1 MEKRYQLR
9 KNEYY
14 LSAYYIRE
22 HEDGKITLSS
32 FEVDTEFRKIF
43 NDFDE
48 AHRIQRLIFIETGL
62 NFEVELFRKED
73 YEYED

>member
-22 HEDGKITLSS
+22 HEDEKITLSS
-32 FEVDTEFRKIF
+32 
-43 NDFDE
+43 
-48 AHRIQRLIFIETGL
+48 
-62 NFEVELFRKED
+62 FEVELFRKED

>member
-14 LSAYYIRE
+14 LSAYYTRE
-22 HEDGKITLSS
+22 DEKGKELLSS

-43 NDFDE
+43 NDFEE
-48 AHRIQRLIFIETGL
+48 AHKIQRLIFIETGL
-62 NFEVELFRKED
+62 NFEVELFRKEN

>member
-22 HEDGKITLSS
+22 HEDERITLSS

-43 NDFDE
+43 NDFEE

-73 YEYED
+73 YEYKD